1 MITGNVHD
9 HLKGRRVRA
18 LVTQHR
24 AWELG
29 GDPHAGTVPI
39 PEGTG
44 GVITNVE
51 SHGSNPWTRYSV
63 RFDNGTHA
71 SGLIM
76 LSGTYHNDIEL
87 ALGGG
92 K

>member
-9 HLKGRRVRA
+9 HLRGRRVRA
-18 LVTQHR
+18 LVTGHR
-24 AWELG
+24 AWDLS
-29 GDPHAGTVPI
+29 GDPHAGT
-39 PEGTG
+39 
-44 GVITNVE
+44 
-51 SHGSNPWTRYSV
+51 
-63 RFDNGTHA
+63 